1 MCWGPLTI
9 SYVTRESIFACK
21 KGKFSTMNQKKLI
34 EFLAPIIDYTFHLM
48 SNKIKQ
54 FIMYLLLLQK
64 KKKLDLMI
72 ILFRIL
78 KYNHFYNYTGKINRR
93 GKEELIIKKKC

>member
-1 MCWGPLTI
+1 MCWGPLAI

-54 FIMYLLLLQK
+54 LIM
-64 KKKLDLMI
+64 
-72 ILFRIL
+72 
-78 KYNHFYNYTGKINRR
+78 
-93 GKEELIIKKKC
+93 